1 MSIATKQSNVYP
13 YYSFRKI
20 MDRGPCGG
28 GAGQQHHPRSGGRGS
43 CVLVVLVAG
52 CCFLMHF
59 VVNQVGSFW
68 EEQVIQSLPLI
79 VPN

>member
-1 MSIATKQSNVYP
+1 
-13 YYSFRKI
+13 
-20 MDRGPCGG
+20 MDIPITPSERSWIVVARGG
-28 GAGQQHHPRSGGRGS
+28 GQHHPRSGGRGS
-43 CVLVVLVAG
+43 CVLVVVAG

-79 VPN
+79 VLN